1 MKRCN
6 LPKYVSCF
14 KDRHGK
20 PRYRFRRKGY
30 ADYYIIAL
38 LHSAAF
44 QREYEACISGTNS
57 PRLKP
62 GHNSLKAGTV
72 ADLIHRY
79 FHSPNFVGLAIST
92 KNTYRNQLM
101 KFAESYGDNPVHQIK
116 RKHISA
122 IIGGMADRPG
132 AANSLLARLKLLLS
146 FAVDIE
152 MIPINP
158 IEKLKGIKTKSKGFH
173 SWSDAEIAAFL
184 KTHKSGSR
192 ERLAFSL
199 LLYTGQR
206 RSDVVKMGWQ
216 DTGKGT
222 ILVAQQKTDERLELP
237 ILAALAEELTILPLD
252 APAFILTSQGK
263 PFSSAGFGNWFR
275 EVCDKANL
283 PHCSAHG
290 LRKAAARRLAE
301 AGCTN
306 QQIKAV
312 TGHRTEAEV
321 ARYTRAASQKTLA
334 EHAYEMLSNNS
345 KSLEN
350 V

>member
-1 MKRCN
+1 MKRRN

-14 KDRHGK
+14 RDRHGK
-20 PRYRFRRKGY
+20 VRYRFRRKGY
-30 ADYYIIAL
+30 EDYYINEL
-38 LHSAAF
+38 LYSDAF
-44 QREYEACISGTNS
+44 QREYEACISGKNS
-57 PRLKP
+57 PRQQP
-62 GHNSLKAGTV
+62 GQNRIKAGSV
-72 ADLIHRY
+72 SDLIHRY
-79 FHSPNFVGLAIST
+79 FHSPNFAGLANST
-92 KNTYRNQLM
+92 KSTYRNQLI
-101 KFAESYGDNPVHQIK
+101 KFADTYGENPVRLIK

-132 AANSLLARLKLLLS
+132 AANSLLARLKLLMS

-152 MIPINP
+152 MIPSNP
-158 IEKLKGIKTKSKGFH
+158 IEKLKGIRVKSRGFH
-173 SWSDAEIAAFL
+173 SWTDAEISSFL
-184 KTHKSGSR
+184 STHAKGSR

-222 ILVAQQKTDERLELP
+222 ILVVQQKTDERLELP
-237 ILAALAEELTILPLD
+237 ILPALAEELSRLPLD
-252 APAFILTSQGK
+252 TPAFILTTQRK
-263 PFSSAGFGNWFR
+263 PYTAAGFGNWFR
-275 EVCDKANL
+275 EVCDRANL

-306 QQIKAV
+306 QQIKAI

-321 ARYTRAASQKTLA
+321 ARYTRAASQKRLA
-334 EHAYEMLSNNS
+334 EHAYAMLSNNS
-345 KSLEN
+345 KSQGN